1 MLTEELEAQNA
12 VNELNKLK
20 QNKFTLSRPIFFVPG
35 WTDEGCGWWK
45 NSATAKYTMEGVIN
59 DTATN
64 PLNAT
69 FVTFED
75 VTSQCKSF
83 MDFGEFLKKIIRDK
97 IGKSQPFDIVGH
109 SMGGLDI
116 RAAMTQ
122 GDPLLNCRCCISVA
136 TPQQGDHFGGMM
148 DFCVKY
154 IPGVADLKKMP
165 SYQVEQMKNLDSD
178 YPLINILNTLEN
190 RQLFFKNIAKFYEM
204 KGTRDFV
211 VKGSAFMDKT
221 GIEALYQDKTEE
233 IPVTGCEHTGTLGI
247 TQDPRTILAIIYII
261 SGIEL
266 DLGVWNCGIFAGGIE
281 RPQNDNNR
289 FIGY

>member
-1 MLTEELEAQNA
+1 MDEDIEIQNA
-12 VNELNKLK
+12 INELNKLK
-20 QNKFTLSRPIFFVPG
+20 QNKFTLSHPVFYVPG

-45 NSATAKYTMEGVIN
+45 KSDTAKYTMEGLLN

-64 PLNAT
+64 PFNAT
-69 FVTFED
+69 FITFKD

-83 MDFGEFLKKIIRDK
+83 MDFGEFLKKIIWDK
-97 IGKSQPFDIVGH
+97 IGKNQPFDIVGH

-116 RAAMTQ
+116 RAAIIQ

-148 DFCVKY
+148 NFCMKY
-154 IPGVADLKKMP
+154 IPFMADIKKMP
-165 SYQVEQMKNLDSD
+165 PYQVEQMKNLDSD
-178 YPLINILNTLEN
+178 YPPINVLNTLGN
-190 RQLFFKNIAKFYEM
+190 RHLFFMSIAKFYEM

-233 IPVTGCEHTGTLGI
+233 IPVTRCEHTGALGI
-247 TQDPRTILAIIYII
+247 TQDPRTILAIIYIL

-266 DLGVWNCGIFAGGIE
+266 DVGGGNCGIFAGGID
-281 RPQNDNNR
+281 RPHVDNNR